1 MSFLSETIDLSSL
14 TTESDKE
21 FDEDYIGG
29 IADENWTKT
38 QLKVIDRHKS
48 KGALAEAH
56 LGPVSE
62 RSVDKFKR
70 NIGKLKALKNYA
82 PVFGNFMQKYAAVNI
97 GSETI
102 AKAWMRVTETE
113 GKNGFY
119 LSSSIVT
126 WEKRLR
132 AKLKKSQLIRE
143 EYKQREYA
151 VLAQGLCLLD
161 DHMSSITG
169 QSRSFQLAE
178 RVDRIFQREWQ
189 QFFAAARQKLPSQI
203 SNREIVICLRDI
215 LKFCYKFCIDI
226 SKIQRE
232 AIQYIVLLV
241 PAPGG
246 AGTDSREVT
255 PVRINQGMELTVKEL
270 LVSAT
275 SKIFPVVFQEMKQRI
290 NTEKDLDLLIH
301 LWQNW
306 KPPIVAY
313 LKKCTEICWYLQTQ
327 QPAIALDF
335 SGKTPRHFTNYTEE
349 SEDLDFVIWP
359 AVLLSEDGLMI
370 SKGTAQY
377 LSFPADARDTAKKHT
392 WEDDHIY
399 YYTTD

>member
-113 GKNGFY
+113 GKN
-119 LSSSIVT
+119 
-126 WEKRLR
+126 
-132 AKLKKSQLIRE
+132 
-143 EYKQREYA
+143 
-151 VLAQGLCLLD
+151 D

-275 SKIFPVVFQEMKQRI
+275 SKIFPVVFQ
-290 NTEKDLDLLIH
+290 
-301 LWQNW
+301 
-306 KPPIVAY
+306 
-313 LKKCTEICWYLQTQ
+313 TQ

-370 SKGTAQY
+370 SKGTA
-377 LSFPADARDTAKKHT
+377 
-392 WEDDHIY
+392 
-399 YYTTD
+399 